1 MEFKNNDVILVLNI
15 RDKKGRKIRVSGIK
29 DIKVRVWTHRP
40 DCALTFCYD
49 DIIQKSVQ
57 DIIIIR
63 GEVMEALP
71 TGVVTYSYSYKIMDK
86 DCDCDCEGCESVHS
100 IKKTV

>member
-49 DIIQKSVQ
+49 DIIQKSV
-57 DIIIIR
+57 
-63 GEVMEALP
+63 
-71 TGVVTYSYSYKIMDK
+71 
-86 DCDCDCEGCESVHS
+86 
-100 IKKTV
+100 